1 MKLIYAII
9 HDEDANKTI
18 KKLNDRKYSVTKLM
32 SSGGFL
38 KSGNTTLMIG
48 TDDDKVE
55 EVMDILKKECAKRTE
70 VEIAMPY
77 MPGGGVPMMNY
88 SYVPIK
94 AEVGGATVFV
104 VDVADFRKI

>member
-9 HDEDANKTI
+9 RDEDAGKTI
-18 KKLNDRKYSVTKLM
+18 KKLNENKFSVTKLI

-38 KSGNTTLMIG
+38 RSGNTTLMIG
-48 TDDDKVE
+48 TDDELVP
-55 EVMDILKKECAKRTE
+55 EVMKILEKECAKRTE

-77 MPGGGVPMMNY
+77 MPGGVPMMNY

-104 VDVADFRKI
+104 VDVAEFRKI

>member
-1 MKLIYAII
+1 MKLIFAIV
-9 HDEDANKTI
+9 HDEDANKAVRR
-18 KKLNDRKYSVTKLM
+18 LNDNKFRVTKLM
-32 SSGGFL
+32 STGGFL

-48 TDDDKVE
+48 VEDEAVEKVME
-55 EVMDILKKECAKRTE
+55 ILKKECEKRTE

-77 MPGGGVPMMNY
+77 MPGGSVPMMNY

-104 VDVADFRKI
+104 VEVADFRKI